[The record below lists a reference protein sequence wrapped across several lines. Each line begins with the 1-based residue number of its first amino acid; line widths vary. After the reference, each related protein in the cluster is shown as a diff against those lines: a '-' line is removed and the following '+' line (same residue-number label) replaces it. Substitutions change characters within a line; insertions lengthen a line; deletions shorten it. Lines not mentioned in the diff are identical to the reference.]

1 MWWASDSL
9 AEVQFLPDNGEGSAG
24 SNPEQTKM
32 TMIFGTIAVISALM
46 VITEKNTIHSVF
58 YLVMTFVNTSLILII
73 WGVDY
78 LGLLL
83 IIVYVGAIAILFLF
97 VVMMINIKNEEIN
110 RTKYVPIGLIVALV
124 LMLEVYVLYPKT
136 LQVKGLDQY
145 SINGGETNVHWLG
158 EILYSWEVIIYGS
171 LVLLVAMIGA
181 IVLTLSHSEGVKRQD
196 LYTKW

>member
-1 MWWASDSL
+1 
-9 AEVQFLPDNGEGSAG
+9 
-24 SNPEQTKM
+24 M
-32 TMIFGTIAVISALM
+32 TIVFGTIAVLSALM

-58 YLVMTFVNTSLILII
+58 YLVMSFVNSSLILII

-124 LMLEVYVLYPKT
+124 LMLEVYIQYPQT
-136 LQVKGLDQY
+136 MQVTKISNY
-145 SINGGETNVHWLG
+145 EINGGETNLHWLG
-158 EILYSWEVIIYGS
+158 EILYTWEVVIYGS

-196 LYTKW
+196 LFSKWTQ